1 VDRVISSARAFGKA
15 TLAEQ
20 LGMAGQLQDHE
31 MLWRLTIVVD
41 PHSMQLCVASVLEDL
56 TEAL

>member
-1 VDRVISSARAFGKA
+1 VDRVISSARAFGKF
-15 TLAEQ
+15 TVTEQLAE
-20 LGMAGQLQDHE
+20 ASNLQDPE
-31 MLWRLTIVVD
+31 MLWRLTVVID